1 MSTVIINTASTG
13 DILIVDDTQSDL
25 KLFSDIL
32 RKVGYTVRSTTDG
45 ELALRSVQARL
56 PDLILLDIAM
66 PDLDGYEV
74 CRRLKDSKDTR
85 DIPVIFIS
93 VRTSPLDKVKA
104 FATGGVDYISKPF
117 EPEEVLARVSMH
129 LTLRK
134 TQKKIEEKNLQLQQ
148 EITERKEMEERIKR
162 LNLVLRAIRNVN
174 QLITKVKD
182 RDKLLQGACNNLIET
197 RGYYNAWIALLDKS
211 GKLLRT
217 GEAGLGEDF
226 LPMLE
231 YLKRGELTDCGRTA
245 LLQSDVVLT
254 EDPSTTCRDCPIKEK
269 YSGRGA
275 MTVRLE
281 YEEKVYGLLCVSI
294 PKDFVAYKEEQD
306 LFREVVKDIAFA
318 LYNIEQEDKRKQVE
332 EALRVTSERLELAM
346 DAGEHGFWDWNIDTN
361 EVFFSPRY
369 YTMLGYENKE
379 LPMVLDTWINLM
391 HPEDRETIVP
401 EVQKYAENAEPY
413 EIEFRLKC
421 KDGSWKWISGRGKSF
436 ELDENGVSHRAVGL
450 HVDITK
456 RKRADELLQKSEEK
470 YRLLAENA
478 SDVIW
483 TRDMNL
489 NLTYLSPS
497 IEELTGYSV
506 EESMALPN
514 SERMT
519 PASMELMAN
528 IFEEELKLEAQGDAD
543 PSRALTIEIEMI
555 CKDGSTVWV
564 EVAVKFIR
572 NQTGQAVGILGIS
585 RDINERKQA
594 EEEKK
599 KLEAQLR
606 QAQKMETIGALAG
619 GIAHDFNNTLFS
631 IIGYTDLTMDD
642 VPEGSLA
649 QSNLKE
655 VLIAANRAKEMIQ
668 QILTFSRQTE
678 TEKRPVMVQ
687 SVVKETIE
695 LLKISIPTTI
705 EIRQNIDAN
714 CKPVMADPTQIHQVV
729 MNLATN
735 AYHAMREKG
744 GVLAIDV
751 AEEEISMDDSASYTD
766 FHSGTY
772 IKLTVSDTGHG
783 MDKAVMEKIFDPYF
797 TTKPVGQ
804 GTGMGLSTIH
814 GIVKSHGGDIK
825 VYSEPGKG
833 TVFHVYFPLIETK
846 PVEPEIVS
854 TGPVQKGSKR
864 ILLVDD
870 QEPIVSMVQQTLER
884 LGYQVAIRTSSLDA
898 LEAFRAAP
906 DKFDLV
912 ITDMTMPNMTGVE
925 LAPRLL
931 EIRPDIP
938 IILCTGF
945 SEITDANKAKALGIR
960 EFLMKPIVRDQIA
973 GTIRKVLDKGK
984 EK

>member
-1 MSTVIINTASTG
+1 
-13 DILIVDDTQSDL
+13 
-25 KLFSDIL
+25 
-32 RKVGYTVRSTTDG
+32 
-45 ELALRSVQARL
+45 
-56 PDLILLDIAM
+56 
-66 PDLDGYEV
+66 
-74 CRRLKDSKDTR
+74 
-85 DIPVIFIS
+85 
-93 VRTSPLDKVKA
+93 
-104 FATGGVDYISKPF
+104 
-117 EPEEVLARVSMH
+117 
-129 LTLRK
+129 
-134 TQKKIEEKNLQLQQ
+134 
-148 EITERKEMEERIKR
+148 
-162 LNLVLRAIRNVN
+162 
-174 QLITKVKD
+174 
-182 RDKLLQGACNNLIET
+182 
-197 RGYYNAWIALLDKS
+197 
-211 GKLLRT
+211 
-217 GEAGLGEDF
+217 
-226 LPMLE
+226 
-231 YLKRGELTDCGRTA
+231 
-245 LLQSDVVLT
+245 
-254 EDPSTTCRDCPIKEK
+254 
-269 YSGRGA
+269 
-275 MTVRLE
+275 
-281 YEEKVYGLLCVSI
+281 
-294 PKDFVAYKEEQD
+294 
-306 LFREVVKDIAFA
+306 
-318 LYNIEQEDKRKQVE
+318 
-332 EALRVTSERLELAM
+332 
-346 DAGEHGFWDWNIDTN
+346 
-361 EVFFSPRY
+361 
-369 YTMLGYENKE
+369 
-379 LPMVLDTWINLM
+379 
-391 HPEDRETIVP
+391 
-401 EVQKYAENAEPY
+401 
-413 EIEFRLKC
+413 
-421 KDGSWKWISGRGKSF
+421 
-436 ELDENGVSHRAVGL
+436 
-450 HVDITK
+450 
-456 RKRADELLQKSEEK
+456 
-470 YRLLAENA
+470 
-478 SDVIW
+478 
-483 TRDMNL
+483 
-489 NLTYLSPS
+489 
-497 IEELTGYSV
+497 
-506 EESMALPN
+506 MALPN

-519 PASMELMAN
+519 PASTELMTK

-543 PSRALTIEIEMI
+543 PSRARTIETEMI

-735 AYHAMREKG
+735 AYHAMQEKG

-751 AEEEISMDDSASYTD
+751 AKEKISMDDSASHPYL
-766 FHSGTY
+766 HPGTY
-772 IKLTVSDTGHG
+772 IKLSVSDTGHG